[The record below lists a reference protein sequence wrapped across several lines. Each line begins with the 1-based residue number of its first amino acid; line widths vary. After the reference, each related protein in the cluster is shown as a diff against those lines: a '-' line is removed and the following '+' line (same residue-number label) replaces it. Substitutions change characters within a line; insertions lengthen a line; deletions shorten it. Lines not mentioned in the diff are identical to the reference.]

1 MMLGPARRCAS
12 SPFRAK
18 CDNSES
24 QFRSKCLF
32 CRMMLPE
39 KSCNFSA
46 SCSRAKRD
54 RFGEGIRQAL
64 RTAYIECSALA
75 ERSFIS
81 IAFVML
87 GLRPYEIHTL
97 SRWRLRPDLGR
108 FGFSPRG
115 RSRRCLLPAAETSRQ
130 GQRQDHGRSQSP
142 GIKALRRMCECRR
155 APSQASS
162 APMKPLFFQALLDS
176 RHGGRE

>member
-1 MMLGPARRCAS
+1 MLDPARRCAS
-12 SPFRAK
+12 SP
-18 CDNSES
+18 
-24 QFRSKCLF
+24 
-32 CRMMLPE
+32 
-39 KSCNFSA
+39 
-46 SCSRAKRD
+46 SRVKRD

-97 SRWRLRPDLGR
+97 SRWRLRADLGR
-108 FGFSPRG
+108 FGFSPWG

-155 APSQASS
+155 ALSRASS
-162 APMKPLFFQALLDS
+162 APPKPLLSQTFLDS
-176 RHGGRE
+176 RHGGREGQSVEGVGFRVTSLPAIEHNVSARRLFILTYCII